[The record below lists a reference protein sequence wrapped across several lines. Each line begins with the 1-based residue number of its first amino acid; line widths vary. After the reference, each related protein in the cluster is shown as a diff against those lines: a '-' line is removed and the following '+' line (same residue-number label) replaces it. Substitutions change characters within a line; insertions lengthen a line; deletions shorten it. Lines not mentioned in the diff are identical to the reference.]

1 MEQVLLIMTNLPD
14 MASAQS
20 MARRLVEQRL
30 AACVN
35 CLPAVQ
41 STYRWQGVIEQ
52 AEEVTL
58 LIKSVAGRYAELEA
72 AIKGTHPY
80 QVPEIIALPV
90 TAGLPAYLDWVVQET
105 KKDMNV

>member
-1 MEQVLLIMTNLPD
+1 MEQVLLVMTNLPD

-20 MARRLVEQRL
+20 MARWLVEQRL
-30 AACVN
+30 AACAN

-41 STYRWQGVIEQ
+41 STYRWQGAIEQ

-72 AIKGTHPY
+72 AIKGAHPY
-80 QVPEIIALPV
+80 QVPEIVALPV